1 MRSRMLW
8 CLGVVLAVWCSPGLA
23 RADVAPEFTDSP
35 INLVVAGIVAA
46 VVIGVPVVL
55 YVRWQRA
62 RSARLRDPDAP

>member
-1 MRSRMLW
+1 MPSQMLW
-8 CLGVVLAVWCSPGLA
+8 CLVVLAIWGAPRLA

-35 INLVVAGIVAA
+35 VNLVVAGIVAA

-62 RSARLRDPDAP
+62 RSSRLRNPDAP